1 MLSRAALTIEAAA
14 HGIAMLDPA
23 SLLAPISD
31 AAPCG
36 EDLSFSV
43 EFDTIQAARKSDDP
57 SLDQGE
63 WVTDLKVADWP
74 FVVKQCSDLLGRRT
88 KDIRLAVWLSEAL
101 SKTSGYAGFAS
112 GLELLAQMCERYWD
126 AMHPLAEDG
135 DQEQRV
141 GNVASI
147 LARTEQLM
155 REQPLTRS
163 EHGNFTL
170 LDQRRMD
177 PVKFDSARIDTPR
190 EFYAGLLEGV
200 RACKAAL
207 THLQR
212 VIDERLGHDGPSFS
226 KARDA
231 VDDVLHTVQRMA
243 QDAGVADAG
252 ADTADTPAE
261 AEGPASGAVTG
272 EIKTRAQALEQLKH
286 VADFFRRTEPH
297 SPVAY
302 LADTAVRWG
311 NMPLH
316 AWLRSVLK
324 DGTALSHV
332 EELLGVQNEAP
343 KS

>member
-1 MLSRAALTIEAAA
+1 MF
-14 HGIAMLDPA
+14 DPA
-23 SLLAPISD
+23 PLLAPISD
-31 AAPCG
+31 AMPCG

-43 EFDTIQAARKSDDP
+43 EFDAIQAARKFDDP

-63 WVTDLKVADWP
+63 WITDLKVADWP
-74 FVVKQCSDLLGRRT
+74 FVVKQCSELLSRRT
-88 KDIRLAVWLSEAL
+88 KDIRLVVWLSEAL
-101 SKTSGYAGFAS
+101 CKTSGYAGYAS
-112 GLELLAQMCERYWD
+112 GLQLLAQISERYWD
-126 AMHPLAEDG
+126 AMHPVAEDG

-141 GNVASI
+141 GNIAWI

-163 EHGNFTL
+163 EHGNFSL
-170 LDQRRMD
+170 VDQRRLD

-190 EFYAGLLEGV
+190 EFYAELLEGV

-207 THLQR
+207 GQ
-212 VIDERLGHDGPSFS
+212 VQKMADARLGRDGPSFS

-231 VDDVLHTVQRMA
+231 IDDVLHTVQRMA
-243 QDAGVADAG
+243 HEAGVTDARVDAAGPPSAAEG
-252 ADTADTPAE
+252 ADSAAPAV
-261 AEGPASGAVTG
+261 AIG
-272 EIKTRAQALEQLKH
+272 EIRTRAQALEQLKH
-286 VADFFRRTEPH
+286 VAEFFRRTEPH

-332 EELLGVQNEAP
+332 EELLGVIEPP